1 MTGAVVPNFSIVVP
15 AFNEEANVAPVV
27 AEILQTLEANP
38 WIGSSEV
45 ILINDGSLD
54 GTGAVMDRLA
64 AAHAEVRVLHH
75 PSNRGFGAAL
85 RTGFDA
91 SRGVNVTL
99 LSADGEIGPDQAVNL
114 LREMGDAEL
123 IVGYRKREVGF
134 YRKVLTYGFNLLV
147 RLLLGFVPDEVLI
160 YVIRGD
166 LVRRM
171 DLRSDT
177 GLANLEVLL
186 HCKEWGSRTRSSVA
200 SARPRLSGVSKV
212 ANLRT
217 MVRILLEMFQLGR
230 SIRARGADAGG
241 VQ

>member
-1 MTGAVVPNFSIVVP
+1 MTDATPNFSLVIP

-27 AEILQTLEANP
+27 AEVLRTLEANS
-38 WIGSSEV
+38 WIGRSEV
-45 ILINDGSLD
+45 ILVNDGSVD

-75 PSNRGFGAAL
+75 PVNRGFGAAL
-85 RTGFDA
+85 RTGFGA
-91 SRGVNVTL
+91 SRGVNVAL
-99 LSADGEIGPDQAVNL
+99 ISADGEIGPDQAVNL

-123 IVGYRKREVGF
+123 IVGYRKREVSF
-134 YRKVLTYGFNLLV
+134 YRKFLTYGFNLLV

-160 YVIRGD
+160 YVVHGD
-166 LVRRM
+166 LLRRM

-177 GLANLEVLL
+177 GLVNLEVLL
-186 HCKEWGSRTRSSVA
+186 HCKEWGSRTKWSVA

-217 MVRILLEMFQLGR
+217 MVRILVEMFKLGR
-230 SIRARGADAGG
+230 SIGARRADAGS
-241 VQ
+241 VR